1 MPKAPVVLGLC
12 RETDLVI
19 GDDMDGTTTRE
30 VRQLAK
36 AKGLIRGTLTREGR
50 VSMALNIHH

>member
-12 RETDLVI
+12 READLVI
-19 GDDMDGTTTRE
+19 GDDMDRATTRE

-36 AKGLIRGTLTREGR
+36 AKGLIRGTLTWEGR